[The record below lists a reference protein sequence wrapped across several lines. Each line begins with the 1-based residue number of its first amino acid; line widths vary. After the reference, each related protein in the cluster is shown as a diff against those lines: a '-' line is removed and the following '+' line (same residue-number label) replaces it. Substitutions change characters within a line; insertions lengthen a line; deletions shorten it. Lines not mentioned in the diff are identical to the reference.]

1 MIKEN
6 LKKRFLTSLALF
18 SIFFLLISHNFIL
31 IFILIIFFVIS
42 ILEFLNLTIKINRN
56 KVFFFFLN
64 FFFIIYI
71 STLFIFFFY
80 LTSFPQS
87 KIIAFSILMT
97 CISSDIGGFIFGK
110 LFKGPKLTK
119 ISPNKT
125 YSGVL
130 GSLIFSVIFFCS
142 LIFFFTKNFNLAILL
157 VGVITSTGSQ
167 IGDLFF
173 SYLKRKAKIKD
184 TGNLLPGHGG
194 ILDRLDSLL
203 IGFPVG
209 FLSLTILF

>member
-18 SIFFLLISHNFIL
+18 SIFFLLISQNLIL

-56 KVFFFFLN
+56 KVFFLFLN

-71 STLFIFFFY
+71 STLFIFFFF
-80 LTSFPQS
+80 LISFPQS

-130 GSLIFSVIFFCS
+130 GSLIFSGNFFLWFNIFF
-142 LIFFFTKNFNLAILL
+142 
-157 VGVITSTGSQ
+157 
-167 IGDLFF
+167 
-173 SYLKRKAKIKD
+173 
-184 TGNLLPGHGG
+184 H
-194 ILDRLDSLL
+194 
-203 IGFPVG
+203 
-209 FLSLTILF
+209 

>member
-18 SIFFLLISHNFIL
+18 SIFFLLISQNLIL

-56 KVFFFFLN
+56 KLFFLFSN

-87 KIIAFSILMT
+87 KIIAFSILTT

-142 LIFFFTKNFNLAILL
+142 LNI
-157 VGVITSTGSQ
+157 
-167 IGDLFF
+167 
-173 SYLKRKAKIKD
+173 
-184 TGNLLPGHGG
+184 
-194 ILDRLDSLL
+194 
-203 IGFPVG
+203 
-209 FLSLTILF
+209 